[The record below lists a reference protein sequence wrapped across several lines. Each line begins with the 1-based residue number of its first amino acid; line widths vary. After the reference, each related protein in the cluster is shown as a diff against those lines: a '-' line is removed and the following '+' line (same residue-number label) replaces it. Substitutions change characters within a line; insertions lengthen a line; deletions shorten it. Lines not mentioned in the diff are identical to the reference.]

1 MIPQP
6 AWKWLAGIGLCLG
19 LVLLLAGASMF
30 YPSPRVE
37 APAGYQL
44 ETYPVRRIEA
54 DLTHAQRCPNLKAKE
69 WIIFVAQPPE
79 LPGQSKL
86 SLRTEPAGQPLTE
99 SSPLHRALLMLRLPG
114 GTANPQQFEVKVK
127 YQATLHARKLTALP
141 AGQQPRAT
149 ASLSAAERKL
159 FLAPH
164 GQCDFQVPEFQRWLD
179 KLKLRRGLAEPDV
192 DFARRVFLAIT
203 QGWKYDYRPGQERQV
218 SKLPALQATDCGG
231 MCLLFTAALRAN
243 DIPARVLAG
252 RWADSSKPGENLGGA
267 AYHQAHVKAEFHAQ
281 GVGWVPVDPASAVL
295 HDRSKAGLRYFGNDA
310 GDFLT
315 MHLDTD
321 LQVDSIHFGKKTLPW
336 LQGITYWVA
345 GIGNPDQAIVTER
358 WEVRKLDP

>member
-1 MIPQP
+1 MIPAP
-6 AWKWLAGIGLCLG
+6 AWKWIAGVGLCLG

-30 YPSPRVE
+30 YPSPS
-37 APAGYQL
+37 AAGPTGYQL
-44 ETYPVRRIEA
+44 ESYPIRRIEA
-54 DLTHAQRCPNLKAKE
+54 ELTHAQRCPNLKARE

-99 SSPLHRALLMLRLPG
+99 SSPLNRALLMLRLPG
-114 GTANPQQFEVKVK
+114 AAANQQQFEVKVR
-127 YQATLHARKLTALP
+127 YQATLHARKLTTLS
-141 AGQQPRAT
+141 AGQQPRAV

-159 FLAPH
+159 FLTSQ
-164 GQCDFQVPEFQRWLD
+164 GQCDFQTPEFQRWLD
-179 KLKLRRGLAEPDV
+179 TVKLRRSPAESEV

-203 QGWKYDYRPGQERQV
+203 QGWKYDYRPGQERQA
-218 SKLPALQATDCGG
+218 SKLTALQATDCGG
-231 MCLLFTAALRAN
+231 MCLLFTAALRTN

-252 RWADSSKPGENLGGA
+252 RWAESSKPGENLGGA
-267 AYHQAHVKAEFHAQ
+267 AYHQAHVKAEFYAN

-315 MHLDTD
+315 LHLDTD

-336 LQGITYWVA
+336 LQGVSYWVA
-345 GIGNPDQAIVTER
+345 GIGNPDKAVVTER